1 MEIMD
6 NIYEVDKEYFPKR
19 SRSDEY
25 LETPNKYYERVKI
38 LLPNIP
44 EEVLKQ
50 FFYKHSILD
59 IGDYAW
65 LDYRT
70 LKFFK
75 ERWTSSFII
84 TEAGIKNNDKVIINK
99 ENHLEL
105 GYLTPRTESIR
116 GHLLKYHTWPG
127 TPILLYNHEDNIV
140 SPSGYKYTSPYH
152 PIDGNNRLAIFL
164 SLYENGQ
171 IKSDRKHL
179 VWVVK
184 TKNYQ

>member
-1 MEIMD
+1 MD
-6 NIYEVDKEYFPKR
+6 NIYEVDKKYLPKR
-19 SRSDEY
+19 SKSDEY
-25 LETPNKYYERVKI
+25 LETANEYCVRTKK

-44 EEVLKQ
+44 KEVLIQ

-59 IGDYAW
+59 INDYAW

-70 LKFFK
+70 LKLFK

-84 TEAGIKNNDKVIINK
+84 NESGIKNNDKVIINK
-99 ENHLEL
+99 ENHFES
-105 GYLTPRTESIR
+105 GYLTPLTKSIKNY
-116 GHLLKYHTWPG
+116 LLKYHTWPG
-127 TPILLYNHEDNIV
+127 IPILLYNPENNML
-140 SPSGYKYTSPYH
+140 SPSCYKYTSPYH
-152 PIDGNNRLAIFL
+152 PIDGNKRLAIFL

>member
-6 NIYEVDKEYFPKR
+6 NIYEVDKKYLPQR
-19 SRSDEY
+19 SKSDEY
-25 LETPNKYYERVKI
+25 LENANEYYRRAKT

-70 LKFFK
+70 LKFFM
-75 ERWTSSFII
+75 ESWTSSFII
-84 TEAGIKNNDKVIINK
+84 TESGIKNNNNVIIDK
-99 ENHLEL
+99 ENHFEL
-105 GYLTPRTESIR
+105 GFLTPRTESIKDY
-116 GHLLKYHTWPG
+116 LLKYHTWPG
-127 TPILLYNHEDNIV
+127 APILLYNPENNIA
-140 SPSGYKYTSPYH
+140 SPSGYIYTSPYH

-171 IKSDRKHL
+171 IKNDKKHL

-184 TKNYQ
+184 TREYQ

>member
-6 NIYEVDKEYFPKR
+6 NIYKLDKKYLPKR

-25 LETPNKYYERVKI
+25 LETANEYYGRVKK

-44 EEVLKQ
+44 EEVLKE
-50 FFYKHSILD
+50 FFYKHSLLD
-59 IGDYAW
+59 IYDYDC
-65 LDYRT
+65 LGYIT

-75 ERWTSSFII
+75 ESWTSSFII
-84 TEAGIKNNDKVIINK
+84 TESGIKNNDKVIIDK
-99 ENHLEL
+99 ENHFDL

-116 GHLLKYHTWPG
+116 DHLLKYHTWPWA
-127 TPILLYNHEDNIV
+127 PILLYNPENNIA

-171 IKSDRKHL
+171 IKNDKKHL
-179 VWVVK
+179 VWVVR
-184 TKNYQ
+184 TREYQ

>member
-6 NIYEVDKEYFPKR
+6 NIYKLDKKYFPKR
-19 SRSDEY
+19 SRSGEC
-25 LETPNKYYERVKI
+25 LENDNEYYERVKKH
-38 LLPNIP
+38 LSNIP
-44 EEVLKQ
+44 EEVLKE
-50 FFYKHSILD
+50 FFYKHSLLD
-59 IGDYAW
+59 IYDYDW
-65 LDYRT
+65 LCYRT

-75 ERWTSSFII
+75 ESWTSSFII
-84 TEAGIKNNDKVIINK
+84 TESGIKNNDKVIIDK
-99 ENHLEL
+99 ENHFGL

-116 GHLLKYHTWPG
+116 DHLLKYHTWPG
-127 TPILLYNHEDNIV
+127 VPILLYNPENNIA

-171 IKSDRKHL
+171 IKSDKKHL

-184 TKNYQ
+184 TRKYH

>member
-6 NIYEVDKEYFPKR
+6 NIYEVDKKYLPKR

-59 IGDYAW
+59 INDYAW

-75 ERWTSSFII
+75 ESWTSSFII
-84 TEAGIKNNDKVIINK
+84 TESGIKNNDKVKTNK
-99 ENHLEL
+99 ENHFES

-116 GHLLKYHTWPG
+116 DHLLKYHTWPG
-127 TPILLYNHEDNIV
+127 APILLYNPEDIII
-140 SPSGYKYTSPYH
+140 SPNGYKYTSPYH

-179 VWVVK
+179 LWVVK